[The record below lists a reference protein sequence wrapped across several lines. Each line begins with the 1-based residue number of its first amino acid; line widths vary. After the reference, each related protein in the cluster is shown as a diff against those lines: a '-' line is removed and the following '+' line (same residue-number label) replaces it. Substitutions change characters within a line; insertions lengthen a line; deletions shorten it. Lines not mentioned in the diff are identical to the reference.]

1 MTGTNLQRIGQVE
14 MLALDSWVTCT
25 CVLHSPITLD
35 SFPVLVRLF
44 WSIVC
49 AILQGTRKQGR
60 LGSAGMEN
68 CLLGVHLSRSFLVKF
83 VSLLLA
89 FHLLGPTTFWVRPPV
104 LSICVA
110 FFVHL
115 STCASKCYL
124 PLAGKGQRDAW
135 ASKGRQ
141 GLWWACML
149 SNAVRNRV
157 YVWQNQYNIIK

>member
-1 MTGTNLQRIGQVE
+1 
-14 MLALDSWVTCT
+14 MLTLDSWVTCT

-35 SFPVLVRLF
+35 SVPVPVRLF

-60 LGSAGMEN
+60 LGSADVEN

-89 FHLLGPTTFWVRPPV
+89 FHPLGPTTFWARPPV

-110 FFVHL
+110 FNVYL
-115 STCASKCYL
+115 STCASKWYL
-124 PLAGKGQRDAW
+124 PLAGKGQRDAR
-135 ASKGRQ
+135 ASKGPQ
-141 GLWWACML
+141 GLWWACVW
-149 SNAVRNRV
+149 SSAVRIRV
-157 YVWQNQYNIIK
+157 YVWQNQYHIVK